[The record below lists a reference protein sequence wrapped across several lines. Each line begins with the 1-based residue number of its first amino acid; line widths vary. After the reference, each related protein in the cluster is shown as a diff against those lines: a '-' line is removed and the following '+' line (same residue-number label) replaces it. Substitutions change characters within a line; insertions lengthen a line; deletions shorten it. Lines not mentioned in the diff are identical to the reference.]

1 MVVST
6 FRKERRP
13 GRRWLAAR
21 SGHSHYY
28 FRLAGSQ
35 GAPRC
40 GWKQLM
46 PDLVKVGEGE
56 HGLRPRQILGQA
68 AIAHL
73 GEAPQLLD
81 HAEGVFAA
89 GASARTR
96 PIDHAPAL
104 AQWPPGSGP
113 PVDPITYSARLKEL
127 AVVFFPVGLIAEDL
141 ALLSVQKLRQLRD
154 IGDRGRGRSY
164 GVDQA
169 AGVGANVQLHPE
181 VPVA

>member
-1 MVVST
+1 
-6 FRKERRP
+6 
-13 GRRWLAAR
+13 
-21 SGHSHYY
+21 
-28 FRLAGSQ
+28 
-35 GAPRC
+35 
-40 GWKQLM
+40 M

-68 AIAHL
+68 AISHL

-89 GASARTR
+89 GASARAR

-104 AQWPPGSGP
+104 AQRPLGGGP

-154 IGDRGRGRSY
+154 IGDCGLLSRRNIL
-164 GVDQA
+164 D
-169 AGVGANVQLHPE
+169 AGLALYSSVSFLYASIL
-181 VPVA
+181 